1 MTTTDRPLTPP
12 AEHSQGRDG
21 TTAVRRYGGRAAVA
35 LLVCVLPLAL
45 QDYQLSLVNSALIAA
60 LGALA
65 LTLVMGFAGLVTAG
79 NAALLALGAYGA
91 AAGATGM
98 GLPFAVV
105 LAASLLVGGLV
116 GLLAGLPA
124 LRVTGIYLAI
134 ATLALHFILIFIF
147 NEYQTQ
153 AVGSAGFVLP
163 IAAIGGLAIDTT
175 LKWYVLLAAVLLLA
189 WWIVLNLKH
198 SKFGRAWMLIRDT
211 PLAAASQGIPLAS
224 YKLTAFVISSAL
236 VSLSGTLLAY
246 SQQTVY
252 IESFTLELAIQY
264 IAMVIIGGMGSP
276 GGAIAGAAFVILL
289 PTILSR
295 LISLLPPEMPVVSFL
310 QQNLGDVQLIIY
322 GTLVVVF
329 LIWRPD
335 GIAGIA
341 RVLTSIPLPG
351 RGKGGDR

>member
-1 MTTTDRPLTPP
+1 MTATEQLVEGTREQPASPPLRRF
-12 AEHSQGRDG
+12 AGRG
-21 TTAVRRYGGRAAVA
+21 AVA
-35 LLVCVLPLAL
+35 LLVCVLPLVL

-65 LTLVMGFAGLVTAG
+65 LTLVMGFVGLVTAG

-91 AAGATGM
+91 AMGAAEM
-98 GLPFAVV
+98 GLPFPVV
-105 LAASLLVGGLV
+105 VVGTVLVGGLV
-116 GLLAGLPA
+116 GLLSGMPA

-134 ATLALHFILIFIF
+134 ATLALHFIVIFAF
-147 NEYQTQ
+147 NAYQTH

-163 IAAIGGLAIDTT
+163 IATIGGLAIDTT
-175 LKWYVLLAAVLLLA
+175 FRWYVLLAAVVLLT
-189 WWIVLNLKH
+189 WCMVQNLKK
-198 SKFGRAWMLIRDT
+198 SKYGRAWMLIRDT
-211 PLAAASQGIPLAS
+211 PLAAASQGISLAA
-224 YKLTAFVISSAL
+224 YKLSAFVISSAL
-236 VSLSGTLLAY
+236 ISMSGAFLAY

-264 IAMVIIGGMGSP
+264 IAMVIIGGMGSA

-295 LISLLPPEMPVVSFL
+295 LIALLPSDAYVAGFL
-310 QQNLGDVQLIIY
+310 QQNLGDFQLIIY

-335 GIAGIA
+335 GIAGLA
-341 RVLTSIPLPG
+341 RSLSTMSLPG
-351 RGKGGDR
+351 RRGGEER